1 MKNISNKNPSDDKG
15 DTPIHVAAREGHL
28 ETFNVIAQMSNV
40 LNPADND
47 GRTPLHYAAAMGH
60 IHLVKDILNQVTI
73 KNPVN
78 NKGLTPKALFLS
90 SNAVSENDMND
101 MDWE

>member
-1 MKNISNKNPSDDKG
+1 
-15 DTPIHVAAREGHL
+15 
-28 ETFNVIAQMSNV
+28 
-40 LNPADND
+40 
-47 GRTPLHYAAAMGH
+47 MGH